1 MWFVCDMADELDRR
15 AADTDAVDMIAEVL
29 SGAEWSP
36 DTLDIIAGIV
46 RGVGRD
52 VDGVA
57 DGEAVFTV
65 WVGGGEVNDHYL
77 TRGQAETLAA
87 EWRAKGHDDVAVT
100 YGGAGCDGWGAS
112 CDAATVQPV
121 TYVHEGEEV
130 GGRFCVACRD
140 ILAASGAVVD
150 NVGG

>member
-29 SGAEWSP
+29 SGVEWSP

-57 DGEAVFTV
+57 DGAAVFTV
-65 WVGGGEVNDHYL
+65 WVGGVEVNDHYV

-87 EWRAKGHDDVAVT
+87 EWRAKGYDNVAVT
-100 YGGAGCDGWGAS
+100 YGG
-112 CDAATVQPV
+112 
-121 TYVHEGEEV
+121 
-130 GGRFCVACRD
+130 
-140 ILAASGAVVD
+140 D